1 MMKKYELLAHDWV
14 LVGTRRLFRIRA
26 VRDFAEVRRGYL
38 GGYIECEANLCHS
51 GNCWVYDV
59 AQVYG
64 PGAVV
69 RGNARVR
76 GEAWVLG
83 CVEDDAIVD
92 DQVIVSQGARI
103 GGREIWLYDEIARG
117 IRPESVPQPAVH
129 VDVWTGR
136 RPESKKA
143 AAHPVKGTGRLMRN
157 SARKH
162 PG

>member
-1 MMKKYELLAHDWV
+1 MVY
-14 LVGTRRLFRIRA
+14 RIRA
-26 VRDFAEVRRGYL
+26 VRDFGDVRRNDL
-38 GGYIECEANLCHS
+38 GGYIECEASLSHD
-51 GNCWVYDV
+51 GNAWVYDA

-64 PGAVV
+64 HGAVV

-117 IRPESVPQPAVH
+117 IRPESVPQPPIGAY
-129 VDVWTGR
+129 VDVRKIAHNKKSR
-136 RPESKKA
+136 RA
-143 AAHPVKGTGRLMRN
+143 
-157 SARKH
+157 